1 MIMVNLTGH
10 GDPFRYA
17 LASQRENNKFQG
29 EMAPAGAAGP
39 GDMVGPDNDMV
50 IAVLV
55 ALGVLALA
63 LAVLLARRT
72 REMREVRELGERLAA
87 VAETGDLGERLAP
100 HAGEG
105 SAAEIA
111 GRADQL
117 LARLQHE
124 ASTRAEREFV
134 YRRLAEAMNEAVAV
148 DRDGIQLANAKFAE
162 LCGVAAPSQLVG
174 RPLAELVHPDFAEL
188 VNEHLRRHREGLPA
202 PQRFEAELRGG
213 GGVAPRL
220 EFSFTRISYEG
231 GPALLITAV
240 EMSPLA
246 RVEEARH
253 GQATAWEALDALGEG
268 VLTTDVDGRI
278 VYVNRAGEALIGK
291 PAADALGKTLLEVIS
306 LVEEGDRKAL
316 VDPVRQCLSS
326 GGRVHVGR
334 RGMVLSGDG
343 EGERSIELAVSPLR
357 DPDGELSGTVITLRD
372 VSDLRGLTRQMSYQ
386 ASHDALTGLVNR
398 REFERRLEEALE
410 AARSA
415 AQRAVLCYLDLDR
428 FKAVNDECGHT
439 AGDGML
445 REVAVLIRDAVRD
458 SDTVGR
464 LGGDEFGMLLVGCPL
479 EKARQIADDVVRAV
493 ADYRFVWKDKIFNIG
508 VSVGLVEL
516 SRESGSLEDV
526 ISAADSACYI
536 AKKQGG
542 HVQVYS
548 ARDEA
553 VARSRGEIHWLQQ
566 LQAALKDGRFE
577 LYAQPIVPVEAS
589 TVSGPGLEVL
599 LRLKDESGI
608 TVAPAEFMRAAERY
622 RLMPHVDRWVVQTAL
637 AALGRGGVRLQPG
650 RCLCIN
656 LSGQTLGDT
665 GFLEFVVDC
674 LDRTAVAPE
683 RVCFEVTE
691 NSVITNIEHARRF
704 IGVLHGMGCQFAL
717 DDFGRGLSS
726 FANLKNLQLDYLKID
741 GYFIR
746 NLASDTV
753 NQAMVTAMIKL
764 ARSLNF
770 RVIAEH
776 VEDMSALESARR
788 MGVDFLQGYQVGRPQ
803 PLSLFA

>member
-1 MIMVNLTGH
+1 M
-10 GDPFRYA
+10 F
-17 LASQRENNKFQG
+17 
-29 EMAPAGAAGP
+29 
-39 GDMVGPDNDMV
+39 GPDNDMV
-50 IAVLV
+50 IAALV
-55 ALGVLALA
+55 ALGLLALA
-63 LAVLLARRT
+63 LGVLLLRRT
-72 REMREVRELGERLAA
+72 REMRDVRELGERFAA
-87 VAETGDLGERLAP
+87 VAQTGDLGERLAP
-100 HAGEG
+100 HVGEG
-105 SAAEIA
+105 SAGEIA
-111 GRADQL
+111 ERADQL
-117 LARLQHE
+117 LARLQQE
-124 ASTRAEREFV
+124 SSARAEREFV

-162 LCGVAAPSQLVG
+162 LCGVSSPAQLVG
-174 RPLAELVHPDFAEL
+174 RTLAELVHPDFAEL
-188 VNEHLRRHREGLPA
+188 VNEHLRRHRDGLPA
-202 PQRFEAELRGG
+202 PQRFEAELRAPGG
-213 GGVAPRL
+213 TGPRL
-220 EFSFTRISYEG
+220 EFSFARISYEG
-231 GPALLITAV
+231 QPALLITAI
-240 EMSPLA
+240 EMGPLA
-246 RVEEARH
+246 RVEELRRGH
-253 GQATAWEALDALGEG
+253 VTAWEALDALGEG
-268 VLTTDVDGRI
+268 VLTTDVEGRI
-278 VYVNRAGEALIGK
+278 VYVNKAGETLIGR
-291 PAADALGKTLLEVIS
+291 PAADALGKTLLEVIN
-306 LVEEGDRKAL
+306 LVDEGDRKAL
-316 VDPVRQCLSS
+316 GDPVKQCLAT
-326 GGRVHVGR
+326 GGRVHIGR

-357 DPDGELSGTVITLRD
+357 DPAGELSGTVIALRD

-410 AARSA
+410 AAHGA
-415 AQRAVLCYLDLDR
+415 GQRGVLCYLDLDR
-428 FKAVNDECGHT
+428 FKAVNDECGHA

-445 REVAVLIRDAVRD
+445 REVAALVRDAVRD

-493 ADYRFVWKDKIFNIG
+493 ADYRFVWKDKIFNVG
-508 VSVGLVEL
+508 VSVGLVEI
-516 SRESGSLEDV
+516 SRESGSTEDL
-526 ISAADSACYI
+526 IGAADSACYV

-553 VARSRGEIHWLQQ
+553 AARSRGEIHWLQQ
-566 LQAALKDGRFE
+566 LQVALKDGRFE
-577 LYAQPIVPVEAS
+577 LHGQPIVPVDAA
-589 TVSGPGLEVL
+589 TTSGPGLEVL
-599 LRLKDESGI
+599 LRLRDETGAS
-608 TVAPAEFMRAAERY
+608 VPPSEFMRAAERY

-637 AALGRGGVRLQPG
+637 AALGRGAVRVPPG
-650 RCLCIN
+650 RSLCIN
-656 LSGQTLGDT
+656 LSGQTLGDAA
-665 GFLEFVVDC
+665 FLEFVVDT
-674 LDRTAVAPE
+674 LDRTAVAPD
-683 RVCFEVTE
+683 RICFEVTE

-776 VEDMSALESARR
+776 VEDMSALEAARR
-788 MGVDFLQGYQVGRPQ
+788 MGVDFMQGYQVGRPQ
-803 PLSLFA
+803 PLPLSS